1 MNVVEQPAVFNADI
15 IVIIIIL
22 MVWLVY
28 RDHKYWSESKKEYRD
43 FLDMDII
50 HVFRVAIKHGMS
62 REPSYT
68 EYKKG
73 IYTLTVK

>member
-1 MNVVEQPAVFNADI
+1 MKIKEVLELQKAINNRTIPCD
-15 IVIIIIL
+15 
-22 MVWLVY
+22 MY

>member
-1 MNVVEQPAVFNADI
+1 MKVEEVLKI
-15 IVIIIIL
+15 IEAEWRTIPCD
-22 MVWLVY
+22 MY
-28 RDHKYWSESKKEYRD
+28 EGHEYWYESRNEYRE

-50 HVFRVAIKHGMS
+50 HVFRIAIKHGMS

>member
-1 MNVVEQPAVFNADI
+1 M
-15 IVIIIIL
+15 
-22 MVWLVY
+22 Y
-28 RDHKYWSESKKEYRD
+28 KDHKYWSESKKEYRE

>member
-1 MNVVEQPAVFNADI
+1 MKVEEVLKI
-15 IVIIIIL
+15 IEAEGRTIPCD
-22 MVWLVY
+22 MY

-43 FLDMDII
+43 FLAMDII

>member
-1 MNVVEQPAVFNADI
+1 MKVEEVLKI
-15 IVIIIIL
+15 IEAEGRTIPWD
-22 MVWLVY
+22 MQEG
-28 RDHKYWSESKKEYRD
+28 DEYWSESRKEYRE

-50 HVFRVAIKHGMS
+50 HVFRIAIKHGMS

>member
-1 MNVVEQPAVFNADI
+1 MKVEEVLKI
-15 IVIIIIL
+15 IEAEGRTIPSD
-22 MVWLVY
+22 MY

>member
-1 MNVVEQPAVFNADI
+1 MRVETVLNI
-15 IVIIIIL
+15 IKAIGITIPSD
-22 MVWLVY
+22 MY
-28 RDHKYWSESKKEYRD
+28 KDHKYWSESKKEYRE